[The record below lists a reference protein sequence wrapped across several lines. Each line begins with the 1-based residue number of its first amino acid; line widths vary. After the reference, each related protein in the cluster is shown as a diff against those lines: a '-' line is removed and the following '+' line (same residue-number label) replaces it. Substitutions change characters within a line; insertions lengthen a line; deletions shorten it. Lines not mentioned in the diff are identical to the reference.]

1 MGKLINIGI
10 LVCLLVSIFAS
21 SCKKDDTPDAVI
33 NVFGFKTPVLRVGIV
48 DQASKT
54 STLTVP
60 YGTNLKSITVS
71 AAVPSGVTVTP
82 SLSTPIDFSSKSVVF
97 TVSNGSTS
105 VNYTVNVVVGPNPLK
120 VILIGE
126 AATFDQLNMEMQ
138 KAYKW
143 ALSSY
148 GEKAKYIPF
157 SKITDEDLA
166 AAKVIWWHQDAS
178 PKAIPAI
185 AKDASV
191 LDKLTKFYK
200 AGGNFFLT
208 DQAADYLAYLGRITP
223 DYPTFGGGNAVAT
236 QRADNWG
243 ISFTNINFTDP
254 DNAKHPI
261 FSGLSL
267 TDGTF
272 DGQTYQV
279 AYLVDPGMKKDNGAF
294 FEFGKYQIL
303 TSAVPQPIAPNAL
316 RDKFQELTSSTVRA
330 SFEWD
335 PAKGGVEFGIIVEF
349 NPTTDY
355 KGKSLTIGNGAFEW
369 DQQDGR
375 TNKFR
380 PNIEKISGN
389 SLVYLGL

>member
-48 DQASKT
+48 DQTTKT

-60 YGTNLKSITVS
+60 YGTNLKSITVQ
-71 AAVPSGVTVTP
+71 AAVPSGVTITP
-82 SLSTPIDFSSKSVVF
+82 SLSSPIDFSSKSVVF

-105 VNYTVNVVVGPNPLK
+105 ANYTVNVVVGPNPLK

-126 AATFDQLNMEMQ
+126 AATFDGLNMEMQ

-143 ALSSY
+143 ALASY

-178 PKAIPAI
+178 PKAIPAV

-223 DYPTFGGGNAVAT
+223 DYPTLGGDNAVANAN
-236 QRADNWG
+236 ADNWG
-243 ISFTNINFTDP
+243 ISFTNSNFVT

-267 TDGTF
+267 TDGTWS
-272 DGQTYQV
+272 GQTYQV
-279 AYLVDPGMKKDNGAF
+279 AYLVDPGLKKDHGAF
-294 FEFGKYQIL
+294 FEFARYQIL
-303 TSAVPQPIAPNAL
+303 TSAVPAPIAPNAL
-316 RDKFQELTSSTVRA
+316 RDKFQELTNSTVRA

-335 PAKGGVEFGIIVEF
+335 PADGEVQYGIIVDF
-349 NPTTDY
+349 NPTNDY
-355 KGKSLTIGNGAFEW
+355 KGRALTIGNGAFEW
-369 DQQDGR
+369 DQQDGH

-380 PNIEKISGN
+380 PNIEKLTGN
-389 SLVYLGL
+389 SLVYLGFQ